1 MPLGQEIDRARLAL
15 DLAAAGR
22 TTALISS
29 GDIGIYAMATL
40 VFELLDQQ
48 LQGNE
53 TSPNRLEVEIEVVPG
68 ISAMQ
73 AGASTTGAILGHD
86 FCTISLSDLLTPWE
100 TIEKRIHSVGSGD
113 FVVSFY
119 NPRSKERNWQ
129 LNKAREIL
137 LTYRPASTPVILG
150 RHLGRQEQNLKIS
163 TLENFSCDE
172 VDMFTVVL
180 VGNSE
185 SRHIVNGNRE
195 WVYSPRGYSKK

>member
-53 TSPNRLEVEIEVVPG
+53 TSPNWLEVEIEVVPG